1 MANAEHL
8 DSRKRLNLFGL
19 HPRTPSALTLSA
31 LAIACILMMPLF
43 SLVWTVATG
52 TSDRWQ
58 AMLDTVL
65 PRYVANTAFLAV
77 TVGFGVIIIG
87 TTTAWLVTMC
97 RFPGRRVFEWAL
109 VIPLAVPAYVLAYA
123 YTEFLS
129 HPGPVQSLLRDM
141 TGWGPR
147 DYWFPRI
154 RSPGGAA
161 MMLTLVLY
169 PYVYLLARASFLRQS
184 HSAYET
190 ARTLGRTPWGAFR
203 GVALPMARPAIA
215 AGAALAIMETL
226 ADFGTV
232 EHFAVQTFTTG
243 IYRAWFSMGDR
254 VAAAQ
259 LASVLVGFVVLVIFL
274 ERLQRG
280 KARFETRDLAPIR
293 PAFELRGWRGACA
306 FLACFLPLVL
316 GFLIPVTV
324 LAELAITGDYIFNWD
339 RYRRFATNS
348 FTLSVLGGVVA
359 VTLAVLLAYAR
370 RLSRSPI
377 TLFANQFASLGYAMP
392 GSIVAVGI
400 LIPFIAIDRLI
411 ASGLNAA
418 FGLSLGLIFTGTIAA
433 LIFAYAVR
441 FLAVALN
448 AVETNL
454 EKVSPSMDAA
464 ARTLGETQSGVL
476 RRVHIPL
483 IQSGLLT
490 GFLIVFVDIMKE
502 LPATIIMRPFNF
514 DTLAIQAYR
523 LAADERL
530 SEAAI
535 PSLALIAVG
544 IIPVIIISRQ
554 ISREVTGPRQ

>member
-8 DSRKRLNLFGL
+8 DSRKRPNLFGL

-77 TVGFGVIIIG
+77 TVGFGVIIVG

-259 LASVLVGFVVLVIFL
+259 LASVLVGFVVLVILL

-535 PSLALIAVG
+535 PSLALVAVG

-554 ISREVTGPRQ
+554 ISREVTGPRL